1 MPISA
6 LLLGVLAVLVSR
18 TSPRE
23 GRYARLF
30 GAILIYIIYN
40 NLMGVA
46 QNGLQRGTISPALG
60 MWWVHALLAV
70 VIAGLAAHQ
79 YGWGYLRT
87 RLVGVHAR

>member
-6 LLLGVLAVLVSR
+6 LLLGLLAVLVSR

-46 QNGLQRGTISPALG
+46 QNWLQRGSVSPVLG
-60 MWWVHALLAV
+60 MWWVHALLSM
-70 VIAGLAAHQ
+70 VIIGLLANQ
-79 YGWGYLRT
+79 YGWRYLGSRMFRT
-87 RLVGVHAR
+87 QAS